1 MFEEVSSLHSWGFSK
16 GGGRVV
22 VQDHLTHSILIDTV
36 DGRNPAPPGMEKNLV
51 NTGSNYLSTGAG
63 FLPSTAGIYIYDH
76 TRQQTTNMESQ
87 NTFGA
92 MSKVKQTKTYKTS
105 PHESRTT
112 WIS

>member
-1 MFEEVSSLHSWGFSK
+1 MEEILH
-16 GGGRVV
+16 
-22 VQDHLTHSILIDTV
+22 HL
-36 DGRNPAPPGMEKNLV
+36 GWKKNLV

-63 FLPSTAGIYIYDH
+63 FLPSTAGIYIIPAK
-76 TRQQTTNMESQ
+76 QTTNMESQ